1 MKENVGVCPQHDVL
15 YDNLTAG
22 EHVELFGGMKGE
34 VDVMGA
40 LNSVDLGP
48 KRDELVKTFSGGQK
62 RRLSVAL
69 SLLGDPKLI
78 VLDEPTTG
86 MDVVARQSVWKM
98 IESRKEGRCIILTT
112 HSMEEADALG
122 DRVVV
127 IGKGKVQA
135 QGTSLDLKN
144 EFGIGFHLHIVK
156 SANAIK
162 DNSFDVETVKKLIS
176 EHISNDSLKLLT
188 DIGAECSF
196 AIPRDQIQT
205 FPDLFDAIGKAKEEL
220 GIEQVALSQTTLEE
234 VFMELGRKEKEEEEK
249 KKKKQMQKVKP
260 TQRTTKKTVV
270 KMKKMLERI
279 QLSNQ
284 WPQVLMSFHW
294 ETLPRVEPLDLKR

>member
-156 SANAIK
+156 STNAIK
-162 DNSFDVETVKKLIS
+162 DNSFNVETVEKLIR
-176 EHISNDSLKLLT
+176 EHIKDSVKVLT

-196 AIPRDQIQT
+196 AIERSNKSFQT
-205 FPDLFDAIGKAKEEL
+205 YLM
-220 GIEQVALSQTTLEE
+220 LS
-234 VFMELGRKEKEEEEK
+234 RKRK
-249 KKKKQMQKVKP
+249 KNSVLSKLLYLRQHLKKY
-260 TQRTTKKTVV
+260 
-270 KMKKMLERI
+270 
-279 QLSNQ
+279 SWN
-284 WPQVLMSFHW
+284 
-294 ETLPRVEPLDLKR
+294 